1 VVAFEVDCLDALT
14 VPAGRSRRGAGA
26 RVLTDPKDIA
36 AAVYLK
42 MQTWIPAGD
51 CNVAVRIGI
60 LRGCLM
66 SQVTDPAP
74 TSPVVGGLPQS

>member
-1 VVAFEVDCLDALT
+1 
-14 VPAGRSRRGAGA
+14 
-26 RVLTDPKDIA
+26 
-36 AAVYLK
+36 

-66 SQVTDPAP
+66 SLVTDPAP